1 MGPLLLVLVAALWAM
16 SFGLIRNRLAGLDPT
31 IVACLRTL
39 LAFLVFL
46 PFLRLRTTTLRV
58 GLELGAIGAVQFGL
72 MYLCYQ
78 SSFHYLQA
86 HQVALL
92 TITTP
97 CFVALLGA
105 LAERRWTNGGILAAC
120 LAVAG
125 TALISQA
132 PGELDCSLRGLV
144 LVQLSNVCFAAGQV
158 AFRWSAHRRS
168 AHLDSHAMAWG
179 YLGAVLILLPWSIP
193 PLLSSGFHPTL
204 PQLVVLAY
212 LGIVASGLGFF
223 LFNAGARRS
232 SLPVLAVLN
241 NAKIPLAVVVSVVVF
256 GETIDLARTALGIL
270 LFLPALY
277 LAGRTE
283 FARPPRVSDLT
294 GLFISSV
301 FFASTCTMDL
311 IW

>member
-1 MGPLLLVLVAALWAM
+1 MLLAPYFSEAVAAAQDGW
-16 SFGLIRNRLAGLDPT
+16 RRT
-31 IVACLRTL
+31 VA
-39 LAFLVFL
+39 A
-46 PFLRLRTTTLRV
+46 
-58 GLELGAIGAVQFGL
+58 AV
-72 MYLCYQ
+72 
-78 SSFHYLQA
+78 
-86 HQVALL
+86 
-92 TITTP
+92 
-97 CFVALLGA
+97 
-105 LAERRWTNGGILAAC
+105 LAA
-120 LAVAG
+120 VG
-125 TALISQA
+125 
-132 PGELDCSLRGLV
+132 V
-144 LVQLSNVCFAAGQV
+144 
-158 AFRWSAHRRS
+158 
-168 AHLDSHAMAWG
+168 
-179 YLGAVLILLPWSIP
+179 AVLGGL
-193 PLLSSGFHPTL
+193 
-204 PQLVVLAY
+204 LAY